1 MSQTS
6 PRRWFG
12 AMVVTSSL
20 VLTLTLSACTV
31 QGAATPAPPVA
42 AGGDLAD
49 RNPGSYS
56 ALPIPDGQIGRAV
69 DALPELVRAALADTQ
84 VPGMAVGVTYK
95 GRTVFAEGY
104 GVRRVGEQAAVD
116 ADTVFQLAS
125 LSKSVGATVVAREV
139 SKGVLRWDTPV
150 AKVLP
155 GFALADPWVTQHLT
169 IADLYSHR
177 SGLPDHAGDDLEE
190 IGYGRAEVL
199 KRLRLE
205 PLSPFRTT
213 YQYTNFGVTA
223 GGEAVA
229 AAAGVPWETLS
240 ERELYAPLGMTSTS
254 SRFSDFLGHTNRAS
268 GHVRDSGT
276 WQPTFQRQ
284 PDAQSPAGGVSSS
297 VNDLTKWMA
306 LLLGDGTLGS
316 DELIKPDALTPAL
329 SPEMLSHAPASTEMR
344 AGFYGFGFNA
354 GTGASGRTTL
364 SHSGAFS
371 LGAGTA
377 FALLPS
383 ADVGIVVLTNAAPVG
398 AAERVV
404 NQFLD
409 LVQYGEPTFDWPT
422 LTERGFAPFSKPF
435 GELAGK
441 QPPASPAP
449 ARRDSAYL
457 GTYQNSYYGRATI
470 TRGPAGLALVIGPA
484 AATYPLTHWDGDTFT
499 FAVRSENAE
508 PGSVSKVTF
517 SNAGRGAG
525 AATRMVVEYFDQN
538 RLGTF
543 TR

>member
-1 MSQTS
+1 MLSTAH
-6 PRRWFG
+6 RRRLG
-12 AMVVTSSL
+12 ALLVTSSL
-20 VLTLTLSACTV
+20 AAALTLSGCAV
-31 QGAATPAPPVA
+31 QGAATPAPVA
-42 AGGDLAD
+42 AGDD
-49 RNPGSYS
+49 VSERNPGSYA
-56 ALPIPDGQIGRAV
+56 ALPIPDGQIDRAV
-69 DALPELVRAALADTQ
+69 DALPGLVRAAMADTQ
-84 VPGMAVGVTYK
+84 VPGVAVGVTYRGK
-95 GRTVFAEGY
+95 TVFAQGF
-104 GVRRVGEQAAVD
+104 GVRRVGSPGAVD

-125 LSKSVGATVVAREV
+125 LSKSVGATVTAREV
-139 SKGVLRWDTPV
+139 SKGVLTWDTPV
-150 AKVLP
+150 SAVLP

-199 KRLRLE
+199 KRLRLA

-213 YQYTNFGVTA
+213 YQYTNFGITA
-223 GGEAVA
+223 AGEAVA
-229 AAAGVPWETLS
+229 AASGVGWETLS

-254 SRFSDFLGHTNRAS
+254 SRFADFMARTNRAS

-306 LLLGDGTLGS
+306 LLLGDGTVGG
-316 DELIKPDALTPAL
+316 DQLIKPDALTPAL
-329 SPEMLSHAPASTEMR
+329 SPEMLNHPAPSPDAR

-354 GTGASGRTTL
+354 GTSASGRTVL
-364 SHSGAFS
+364 SHSGAFA

-435 GELAGK
+435 GALAGK

-449 ARRDSAYL
+449 ARRDSAYT
-457 GTYQNSYYGRATI
+457 GTYRNTYYGDATV
-470 TRGPAGLALVIGPA
+470 TAGPGGLALVIGPSRIR
-484 AATYPLTHWDGDTFT
+484 YPLTHWDGDTFT
-499 FAVRSENAE
+499 FALRSENAE

-525 AATRMVVEYFDQN
+525 AATRMVVEYFDQYH
-538 RLGTF
+538 LGTF